1 MRRPISWTEKLPEG
15 KREIRVTING
25 DNIKWQFLN
34 PNAEKWDYDSKPSE
48 EDWLTLEE
56 KIANLMQRG
65 HFFASEL
72 DLVKRRGVKRK

>member
-1 MRRPISWTEKLPEG
+1 MRRPISWIEKLPEG

-25 DNIKWQFLN
+25 ENIKWQFLN

-65 HFFASEL
+65 HFFAAEL
-72 DLVKRRGVKRK
+72 ELVKRRGVKK